1 MCQNVAAKDYVFQ
14 GFVNFLKK
22 YEFWRRGLALWL
34 SRGRLATPSTRF
46 RWCTLSLVHANAD
59 ARFRI
64 FRGQNRF
71 KTMWDISCRGGRQR
85 VIFGTYSQIML
96 ATRSKDVKGTWLC
109 ENDNI
114 FTICSK
120 FSVCPPRKWNIPIP
134 ASRQRKI
141 EQNDLYL
148 SISKL
153 LMTC

>member
-1 MCQNVAAKDYVFQ
+1 MGFWHFSKKIWVLAARLVARNFTRALGYAKRPLSVVHAFA
-14 GFVNFLKK
+14 GAR
-22 YEFWRRGLALWL
+22 ERRRPL
-34 SRGRLATPSTRF
+34 SRFPRSK
-46 RWCTLSLVHANAD
+46 
-59 ARFRI
+59 
-64 FRGQNRF
+64 RF

-96 ATRSKDVKGTWLC
+96 ATCSKDVKGSWLC

-141 EQNDLYL
+141 EQNDLYQ